1 MGQVI
6 DFPVYAADKRPPA
19 GPEQKCRCARCGADL
34 WHILD
39 NGEICCADCEAAC
52 PFRLLNKS
60 AQ

>member
-6 DFPVYAADKRPPA
+6 DFHIVAGSFKPA
-19 GPEQKCRCARCGADL
+19 GYCEQKRRCGRCGADL

-52 PFRLLNKS
+52 PHRLQTKNV
-60 AQ
+60 Q